1 MKLRTAAAAALSPF
15 AHLAGLGPRRAA
27 VPKAEDDKTKEEPE
41 AEEEE
46 KDKASDTSAEGGDQD
61 KEAGKGKGEAEKED
75 TDAEDDG
82 EGEGDPDDEDPDEE
96 MRGNSAAAQARRRE
110 RARCEAIFASP
121 HAAGRADVAAQ
132 LAFRTT
138 MPRSAAIES
147 LASLAKADGGAG
159 GRRRRPGLD
168 ERMEDADN
176 PRLSPGGGEKSGAA
190 QVASSWDAAFKR
202 AAG

>member
-1 MKLRTAAAAALSPF
+1 MSIRSAAAAALSPF

-27 VPKAEDDKTKEEPE
+27 TTKATDDKPKDDAPE

-46 KDKASDTSAEGGDQD
+46 DADQASDTAAEGEGT
-61 KEAGKGKGEAEKED
+61 EAEAEEEAA
-75 TDAEDDG
+75 DAEGDG
-82 EGEGDPDDEDPDEE
+82 EGEGEDPPEDDPDEE

-110 RARCEAIFASP
+110 RARCAAIFASP

-147 LASLAKADGGAG
+147 LAALARADGGG
-159 GRRRRPGLD
+159 GRRRRAGLD
-168 ERMEDADN
+168 ERMQGADN
-176 PRLSPGGGEKSGAA
+176 PRLNPGGGEKPAAA

-202 AAG
+202 VSR

>member
-1 MKLRTAAAAALSPF
+1 MSIRSAAAAALSPF

-27 VPKAEDDKTKEEPE
+27 PRTAAENAPQDPPEEEAEDEDPPADAAPPPAPADEPE
-41 AEEEE
+41 PEP
-46 KDKASDTSAEGGDQD
+46 
-61 KEAGKGKGEAEKED
+61 ED
-75 TDAEDDG
+75 P
-82 EGEGDPDDEDPDEE
+82 EGDPEEEDPDEE

-147 LASLAKADGGAG
+147 LAALARADGGG
-159 GRRRRPGLD
+159 GRRRRAGLD
-168 ERMEDADN
+168 ERMEGADN
-176 PRLSPGGGEKSGAA
+176 PRLTPGAPEKSSAA
-190 QVASSWDAAFKR
+190 QVAASWDAVMQR
-202 AAG
+202 AAR

>member
-1 MKLRTAAAAALSPF
+1 MSIRSAAAAALSPF

-27 VPKAEDDKTKEEPE
+27 PHKAAEGAPKDPPEEE

-46 KDKASDTSAEGGDQD
+46 KPE
-61 KEAGKGKGEAEKED
+61 GEAPPPPPPEED
-75 TDAEDDG
+75 EPEG
-82 EGEGDPDDEDPDEE
+82 EGEGAEDDPDAEDPDEE

-110 RARCEAIFASP
+110 RARCAAIFASS

-147 LASLAKADGGAG
+147 LAALARADGGG
-159 GRRRRPGLD
+159 GRRRRAGLD
-168 ERMEDADN
+168 ERMEGAEN
-176 PRLSPGGGEKSGAA
+176 PRLPPGAPEKSSAA
-190 QVASSWDAAFKR
+190 QVAASWDAVMKR
-202 AAG
+202 VAR

>member
-15 AHLAGLGPRRAA
+15 AHLAGLGPRRASA
-27 VPKAEDDKTKEEPE
+27 PKAEDEKPKDEEDEAKGKDAEEDPKDPPAEPE
-41 AEEEE
+41 AEDEEE
-46 KDKASDTSAEGGDQD
+46 KAEG
-61 KEAGKGKGEAEKED
+61 
-75 TDAEDDG
+75 
-82 EGEGDPDDEDPDEE
+82 GEGDPEDEDPDEE
-96 MRGNSAAAQARRRE
+96 MRGSSAAAQARRRE

-138 MPRSAAIES
+138 MPRAAAIES
-147 LASLAKADGGAG
+147 LAALARADGGG

-168 ERMEDADN
+168 ERMEGADN
-176 PRLSPGGGEKSGAA
+176 PHLTPGGGEKSGAA
-190 QVASSWDAAFKR
+190 QVASSWDAALKR